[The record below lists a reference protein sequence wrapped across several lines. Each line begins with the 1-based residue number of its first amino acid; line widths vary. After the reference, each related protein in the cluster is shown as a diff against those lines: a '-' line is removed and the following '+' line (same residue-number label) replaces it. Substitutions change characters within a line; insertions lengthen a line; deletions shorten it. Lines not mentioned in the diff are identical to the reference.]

1 MPKYVQIARTNDI
14 FRPKNNNKDS
24 VNVYD
29 VFLCI
34 VKYLSFLWRMYFYL
48 YNLKIIN
55 MYNVYMIFILNYNCY
70 IIITLIII

>member
-29 VFLCI
+29 VFFMYREIFVFSLED
-34 VKYLSFLWRMYFYL
+34 VFL
-48 YNLKIIN
+48 
-55 MYNVYMIFILNYNCY
+55 FI
-70 IIITLIII
+70 